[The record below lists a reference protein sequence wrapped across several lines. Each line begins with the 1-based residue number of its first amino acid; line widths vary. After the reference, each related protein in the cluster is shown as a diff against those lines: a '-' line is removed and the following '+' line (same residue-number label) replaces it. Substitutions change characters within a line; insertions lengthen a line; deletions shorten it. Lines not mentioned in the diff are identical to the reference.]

1 MIDYPAH
8 DEDGPERI
16 DKLFEGWL
24 EELEEEKKEK
34 EKLSKLLPLDENKK
48 NE

>member
-8 DEDGPERI
+8 DEYGPERI

-24 EELEEEKKEK
+24 EELEEEKKGK
-34 EKLSKLLPLDENKK
+34 EKLSKLLPSDEIAEN
-48 NE
+48 